1 MRAAFCSLCVAVL
14 ACASAAAAQAG
25 DPAGDEA
32 AEDAGDEVQRTA
44 LARSLFREGVELSD
58 GERWAEAADRFRR
71 SLAFRDSPIVAFNLG
86 TACMHTGRLVEA
98 AELFRRA
105 SRDED
110 APERLRAAARQ
121 HLGQLEPR
129 LARLTVEV
137 TGPRETVAL
146 ELDGHAVMAAR
157 IGVGAPADPGH
168 HLLRALRDGEEVA
181 RAEIDVAERGA
192 ATLRLDVPPPPAE
205 PVEEGVRDEVAAP
218 AAILEIAE
226 PPPGDDSL
234 AIWLGTIGA
243 VLAVGIAVTIAVVV
257 VDGQGSAPPIEG
269 NLGPPVIIFD

>member
-1 MRAAFCSLCVAVL
+1 ML

-25 DPAGDEA
+25 DPAGD
-32 AEDAGDEVQRTA
+32 DAGDEVQRTA

-71 SLAFRDSPIVAFNLG
+71 SLALRDSPIVAFNLG

-181 RAEIDVAERGA
+181 RAEVDVAERGE
-192 ATLRLDVPPPPAE
+192 ATLRLEVPPPPAE
-205 PVEEGVRDEVAAP
+205 PVDEGVPVEEAAEP
-218 AAILEIAE
+218 AAILEVPE
-226 PPPGDDSL
+226 PPPSDDSL

-243 VLAVGIAVTIAVVV
+243 VLAIGIAVTIAVVV

-269 NLGPPVIIFD
+269 NLGPPVIVFD

>member
-1 MRAAFCSLCVAVL
+1 MAVL
-14 ACASAAAAQAG
+14 ACASTAAAQAG
-25 DPAGDEA
+25 DPAG
-32 AEDAGDEVQRTA
+32 EDAGDEVQRTA

-71 SLAFRDSPIVAFNLG
+71 SLALRDSPIVAFNLG
-86 TACMHTGRLVEA
+86 TASMHTGRLVEA
-98 AELFRRA
+98 VELFRRA

-121 HLGQLEPR
+121 HLGELEPR

-168 HLLRALRDGEEVA
+168 HVLRALRGGEEVA
-181 RAEIDVAERGA
+181 RAEVDVAERGE
-192 ATLRLDVPPPPAE
+192 ATLRLEVPAQPADAGV
-205 PVEEGVRDEVAAP
+205 PVEEAAERP
-218 AAILEIAE
+218 AILELAD
-226 PPPGDDSL
+226 PPPSDDSL